1 MEDCLRLSKG
11 RLTKSG
17 SEAEEKGVGCR
28 AKKCTVLFSP
38 GSSPSK
44 KKQKVAGKV
53 ASSCLKSKLKLNFP
67 KPPAT
72 DKTDFLQKETR
83 KAFTSSNTNV
93 QGSNQTPKQPKK
105 STPTSKPQ
113 MNVKTSKT
121 DTENREAFPELDS
134 IPIRASKPQ
143 MNSQT
148 PKTHKESK
156 EASQEV
162 VSTPLR
168 AIEALLVDVSRDVKK
183 LKATVSV
190 MQADL
195 KSLIEIEKLRGVPN
209 VINANALDEF
219 PFSSVDKLIEFD
231 DKLKANPQLC
241 QQVVHALYKKVDKTS
256 LAKTARDVIRITL
269 TPSLYNSFNFK
280 GKGDRNKNAWAEL
293 NMYNLVQ
300 KSVVTKKWGDSDQV
314 VTLMN
319 TTCSDF
325 LVQEAGKYLKKQNLC
340 TMENNNNRIIYQM
353 KQLIDNYISTEEA
366 RQESPRIQPQSTSSI
381 STLDRPAPQ
390 IQSRSQPSDSRSQT
404 IYMPSSSGSRR
415 QNNSSINAVVD
426 AKFEPYK
433 TDFRAKKRKS
443 SKAAKPA
450 EFKISKVILLPV
462 PSCYTLNKSQ
472 RNFIASCK
480 LYRDNVEFTSVTGI
494 QIPATCL
501 FF

>member
-1 MEDCLRLSKG
+1 MYSIIIKESDIGIFDDYDVIPSKWILSKSTCMYPPNLLKYRAKRNADVQDFWTQMNIKIITDGHSNYERAMEDCLRLSKG

-121 DTENREAFPELDS
+121 DKENREAFPELDS

-183 LKATVSV
+183 LKATVSD

-209 VINANALDEF
+209 VINANTLDEF

-241 QQVVHALYKKVDKTS
+241 QQVVSIMS
-256 LAKTARDVIRITL
+256 L
-269 TPSLYNSFNFK
+269 SLLQYNS
-280 GKGDRNKNAWAEL
+280 
-293 NMYNLVQ
+293 
-300 KSVVTKKWGDSDQV
+300 
-314 VTLMN
+314 
-319 TTCSDF
+319 
-325 LVQEAGKYLKKQNLC
+325 
-340 TMENNNNRIIYQM
+340 
-353 KQLIDNYISTEEA
+353 
-366 RQESPRIQPQSTSSI
+366 
-381 STLDRPAPQ
+381 
-390 IQSRSQPSDSRSQT
+390 
-404 IYMPSSSGSRR
+404 
-415 QNNSSINAVVD
+415 
-426 AKFEPYK
+426 
-433 TDFRAKKRKS
+433 
-443 SKAAKPA
+443 
-450 EFKISKVILLPV
+450 SKV
-462 PSCYTLNKSQ
+462 SCIS
-472 RNFIASCK
+472 
-480 LYRDNVEFTSVTGI
+480 
-494 QIPATCL
+494 